1 MTVAHITLADLV
13 GAELTHPLAAL
24 PKVDA
29 WVRSQIAALCQEVR
43 LTDADFDPLFSPCLT

>member
-13 GAELTHPLAAL
+13 GSELTHPLAAL

-29 WVRSQIAALCQEVR
+29 W
-43 LTDADFDPLFSPCLT
+43 TP